1 MSPIT
6 LQSIVIEARELAKA
20 FAGPVLFAHLSF
32 RADSGLVAVTGR
44 NGSGTTTLLK
54 ILASLARPSAGAV
67 FVKRGEQEL
76 SGDERRRAVGWSGPD
91 LAFYEDFSA
100 VENLAFLSRAGGR
113 PAAAGDLDRRLE
125 AVGLSDAARRPV
137 GAYST
142 GMRQRLRIAFAG
154 LFDPPLLLLDEPMSN
169 LDSDGR
175 AIVEAVIEKQRRS
188 GIVFVASN
196 EPRDFGRPDQVVH
209 LGK

>member
-6 LQSIVIEARELAKA
+6 LQSIVIEARDLSKA
-20 FAGPVLFAHLSF
+20 FAGPAIFARLCF

-44 NGSGTTTLLK
+44 NGSGKTTLLK
-54 ILASLARPSAGAV
+54 ILASLARPSAGSV
-67 FVKRGEQEL
+67 SVRRGEQEL

-113 PAAAGDLDRRLE
+113 PAAGKDLTRRLE
-125 AVGLSDAARRPV
+125 AVGLSGSANRTV
-137 GAYST
+137 GAFST
-142 GMRQRLRIAFAG
+142 GMKQRLRIAFAL

-169 LDSDGR
+169 LDSEGR
-175 AIVEAVIEKQRRS
+175 EIVEAVVEKQRRG

-196 EPRDFGRPDQVVH
+196 EPRDFAAPDQVVE